1 MDLLLFLSKTV
12 FRMAW
17 TKDCGRGRVFSI
29 RLWGIVPIH
38 LSGLLCNN
46 LLLKELLGLLAAKEF
61 LNQVVVKALIKN
73 SIGML
78 LELQQGHISLSPK
91 SLEGLNHSF
100 FW

>member
-12 FRMAW
+12 FRMSW

-46 LLLKELLGLLAAKEF
+46 LLLKELLGLLAAKKF

-73 SIGML
+73 SIGMP
-78 LELQQGHISLSPK
+78 LELQQGHIPLSPK

>member
-61 LNQVVVKALIKN
+61 LNQVVVKALIKIL
-73 SIGML
+73 SVC
-78 LELQQGHISLSPK
+78 SLSCNRAIY
-91 SLEGLNHSF
+91 LYLQNL
-100 FW
+100 WRD